1 MYPEDKIK
9 EALLRVD
16 VEVFH
21 YYALHPS
28 DRYVVWA
35 EDGEGAELAADNQKV
50 GQVLSGT
57 IDFFTRTENDSAIVE
72 IQTALENAEISYYLN
87 SVQYEEETRYIHYEW
102 RWEVVG

>member
-21 YYALHPS
+21 YYALHQS

-35 EDGEGAELAADNQKV
+35 EDGEGAELAADNRKI

-57 IDFFTRTENDSAIVE
+57 IDFFTKTEQDPAREE
-72 IQTALENAEISYYLN
+72 IQRALGDAEISYSLN
-87 SVQYEEETRYIHYEW
+87 SVQQEEETGYIHYEW
-102 RWEVVG
+102 RWEVAG

>member
-21 YYALHPS
+21 YYALHQS

-35 EDGEGAELAADNQKV
+35 EDGEGAELAADNRKI

-57 IDFFTRTENDSAIVE
+57 IDFFTRTENDPAIVE
-72 IQTALENAEISYYLN
+72 IQMALENAEISYYLN
-87 SVQYEEETRYIHYEW
+87 SVQYEEETGYIHYEW
-102 RWEVVG
+102 RWEVAG

>member
-1 MYPEDKIK
+1 MG
-9 EALLRVD
+9 RG
-16 VEVFH
+16 
-21 YYALHPS
+21 
-28 DRYVVWA
+28 RR
-35 EDGEGAELAADNQKV
+35 GEELAADNQKV

-57 IDFFTRTENDSAIVE
+57 IDFFTRTENDPAIVE

>member
-1 MYPEDKIK
+1 MFQTAMIEQ
-9 EALLRVD
+9 ALRQVH
-16 VEVFH
+16 VPVFH
-21 YYALHPS
+21 FYAFHKA

-35 EDGEGAELAADNQKV
+35 EDGEGEDNQKV

-57 IDFFTRTENDSAIVE
+57 IDFFTRTENDPAIVE

>member
-9 EALLRVD
+9 EALLQVD
-16 VEVFH
+16 VDVFH

-50 GQVLSGT
+50 GQVLAGT
-57 IDFFTRTENDSAIVE
+57 IDLFTKTEQDPAIGE
-72 IQTALENAEISYYLN
+72 IQTALKHAEISYSLN
-87 SVQYEEETRYIHYEW
+87 SVQYEEETGYIHYEW

>member
-35 EDGEGAELAADNQKV
+35 EDGEGTELAADNRKI

-57 IDFFTRTENDSAIVE
+57 IDFFTKTEQDPAREE
-72 IQTALENAEISYYLN
+72 IQRALGDAEISYSLN
-87 SVQYEEETRYIHYEW
+87 SVQYEEETGYIHYEW
-102 RWEVVG
+102 RCEVAG

>member
-1 MYPEDKIK
+1 MWYGQRTEREKNLP
-9 EALLRVD
+9 
-16 VEVFH
+16 
-21 YYALHPS
+21 
-28 DRYVVWA
+28 
-35 EDGEGAELAADNQKV
+35 ADNQKV

-57 IDFFTRTENDSAIVE
+57 IDFFTRTENDPAIVE

>member
-1 MYPEDKIK
+1 MYLEDKIK

-35 EDGEGAELAADNQKV
+35 EDGEGTELAADNRKI

-57 IDFFTRTENDSAIVE
+57 IDFFTKTEQDPAREE
-72 IQTALENAEISYYLN
+72 IQRALGDVEISYSLN
-87 SVQYEEETRYIHYEW
+87 SVQYEEETGYIHYEW
-102 RWEVVG
+102 RWEVAG

>member
-9 EALLRVD
+9 EALLQVD

-35 EDGEGAELAADNQKV
+35 EDGEGTELAADNRKI

-57 IDFFTRTENDSAIVE
+57 IDFFTKTEQDPAREE
-72 IQTALENAEISYYLN
+72 IQRALGDAEISYSLN
-87 SVQYEEETRYIHYEW
+87 SVQQEEETGYIHYEW
-102 RWEVVG
+102 RWEVAG